1 MKQVDR
7 GLRSSGVIFEAAVT
21 PDVVVDASRST
32 GDPGE
37 LDLDRTQVRLDA
49 EGWIEVD
56 DAMRTSDTRILAGWG
71 RNVQP
76 PDSIRWNLQ
85 PEMDYL
91 DDEQM

>member
-1 MKQVDR
+1 MMPAEDNSTSCPLEALEAEVLAGWDPDAIAARMEQ
-7 GLRSSGVIFEAAVT
+7 LR
-21 PDVVVDASRST
+21 
-32 GDPGE
+32 
-37 LDLDRTQVRLDA
+37 
-49 EGWIEVD
+49 
-56 DAMRTSDTRILAGWG
+56 SDTRILAGWG